1 MIQSSPSIQSETSFS
16 SVAQVITK
24 SFDSKHT
31 QVCNV
36 SSFPNI
42 CQLTYSQSRY
52 YAQSPRKK
60 TVASPCSH
68 STACHQSSSRGVAHE
83 YLAYSGP
90 DTEEGV
96 EAYDQLGITTKQLC
110 NFSHPFTQDLL
121 ALDACRSSTLGELPE
136 SVSQITTPMRADRWE
151 AALRHHPD
159 QQFSHYICHGIRTG
173 FRIGF
178 DRTKCTPAST
188 ERNMMSA
195 SHHPQPVQEYLARE
209 IEAGRVVPLANRP
222 AGLIVSR
229 LGVIPKR
236 DQDNQW
242 RLILDLS
249 HPPNHSINDGVSKE
263 LSSLTYASVD
273 DAVRN
278 ILRLGQGTLLAKCDI
293 KQAYSASK

>member
-1 MIQSSPSIQSETSFS
+1 M
-16 SVAQVITK
+16 
-24 SFDSKHT
+24 
-31 QVCNV
+31 
-36 SSFPNI
+36 
-42 CQLTYSQSRY
+42 
-52 YAQSPRKK
+52 
-60 TVASPCSH
+60 
-68 STACHQSSSRGVAHE
+68 
-83 YLAYSGP
+83 
-90 DTEEGV
+90 
-96 EAYDQLGITTKQLC
+96 YDQLGITTKQLC
-110 NFSHPFTQDLL
+110 NSSHPFTQDLL
-121 ALDACRSSTLGELPE
+121 ALDACRPSSLGELPE
-136 SVSQITTPMRADRWE
+136 SVSQITTPMRGDRWE

-222 AGLIVSR
+222 AGLIMSH

-236 DQDNQW
+236 GQDNQW

-249 HPPNHSINDGVSKE
+249 HPPNHSINGGVSKE

-293 KQAYSASK
+293 KQAYRNVPVHPSDR